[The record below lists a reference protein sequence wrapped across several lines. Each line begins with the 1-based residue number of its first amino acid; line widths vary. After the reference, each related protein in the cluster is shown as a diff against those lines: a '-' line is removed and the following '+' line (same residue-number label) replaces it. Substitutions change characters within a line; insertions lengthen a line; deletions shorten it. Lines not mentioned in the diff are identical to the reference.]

1 MIYLPIH
8 QLRLAPV
15 RSSDSNPFIAKKSC
29 SSWEKIS
36 TKWELT
42 DQQNSWALLQV
53 IEVVALN
60 KVQPILTWVAS
71 VQYFGQSDFE
81 FSSFNSVEPLAKAM
95 QKRKV
100 EMAFFSDMST
110 RVPPSQFSR
119 TTNIGLDFSPQ
130 DYCWFW
136 SLCVRRSSYLG
147 FTIHILCLRPLC
159 NQKGIIDAYK
169 VPFSACTK
177 KWIVSWRKK
186 SCARWCYQYFICDSK
201 LGYPHRI
208 YGISAT

>member
-1 MIYLPIH
+1 MNVFLSLTRFQIYLPIH

-15 RSSDSNPFIAKKSC
+15 RSSDSNAFMAKKSC

-60 KVQPILTWVAS
+60 KMHPILTWVAS
-71 VQYFGQSDFE
+71 VQYFGQSDLE
-81 FSSFNSVEPLAKAM
+81 SPSSNSEPLAKAM

-110 RVPPSQFSR
+110 RVPSHVL
-119 TTNIGLDFSPQ
+119 LDFSLEQ
-130 DYCWFW
+130 HYYCWLK
-136 SLCVRRSSYLG
+136 SLC
-147 FTIHILCLRPLC
+147 
-159 NQKGIIDAYK
+159 KK
-169 VPFSACTK
+169 VLFLSQVHNSHSLPTTLM
-177 KWIVSWRKK
+177 
-186 SCARWCYQYFICDSK
+186 QSK
-201 LGYPHRI
+201 AFLM
-208 YGISAT
+208 SK